1 MAWTQQQENA
11 INARGSSV
19 IVSAAAGSGKTSVL
33 TERLAK
39 LIADP
44 ESGVRADRM
53 VVVTFTNDAASEMKK
68 RLDMNL
74 RAMINEDPF
83 NRHLLKQQTLL
94 QNAKISTI
102 NSFCFELI
110 RDNIT
115 DQGITSGFAI
125 LDESESKILKSQA
138 MEELF
143 DYYSEN
149 DYEKIS
155 FLYDRFCIKNEK
167 SLIEVIQLAD
177 NFLASVALREKWF
190 EKAESEYNKKLSDSV
205 YFDFLMGYVAK
216 KLEKALCLA
225 DECLGMI
232 KDIFPDIEGYS
243 QAKKSFAVAED
254 DCDKISDLFGIIKSG
269 RFPSEDECAALLG
282 FSDLPRVTAK
292 TPCNAKLREVYKAKR
307 NKMKKTTCESVSIL
321 KNVEGDF
328 EESREVTTVLIEIL
342 KKYQE
347 IIWSRKCEKNAI
359 SFDDG
364 ERLALEILAETDE
377 SGKIIQSETA
387 VRTAEYY
394 DIIMIDEYQD
404 SNNKQDLIFKLI
416 SKNYKHGPEGE
427 PMYGDN
433 AFLVGDVK
441 QSIYRFRLANPKNFI
456 ATLKSSEPYS
466 KESSCPNKAI
476 FLNRNFRSSK
486 MVIDSVNFI
495 FSQIMT
501 EQCGDIDYNENEMLY
516 FGAKDYEPYNNE
528 CRTHITFI
536 NTDSDEVSDDDS
548 SENEKKTSTQ
558 NIFQKKNPEAV
569 YTAGKIA
576 EMIKSGEPVI
586 TVGGKK
592 RPCRPYDFCILVRA
606 NDYINIYA
614 EELNKRGIPAKG
626 SGEKGYLKSREIALL
641 IDMLRIINNPLLDI
655 SMMAVMTSSMYMFS
669 IQEMAFIKSLDN
681 SRPIYSVLLEISHGE
696 YSELCDMF
704 FMERCRDFLSAVD
717 SFRLDSV
724 TMTIGEL
731 ISAIYDTTDFISVM
745 QLYSDGEKKRANLRL
760 LIQYAQN
767 YENSAAAEGLGGL
780 GGFLRHID
788 RVMENGDFSQGK
800 TSAASGDYV
809 SIQTHHGSKGLEYPF
824 VFLAETSHEFMYDSK
839 TVMCSDDGRIGYRLY
854 DPKLL
859 RKYKTFQQIMLSEE
873 EKNNT
878 KSEEM
883 RLMYVAMTRAKQKL
897 FINLKYGEKNRK
909 SIRSNLEQ
917 CILCHGDISGAVKE
931 AECFADWIWLSLIK
945 ADGFAEAAER
955 LEICSRE
962 EASSVSENAE
972 PIFEFEFDEVK
983 DACIEESELIE
994 AEAESDPEICRDIN
1008 EMIHF
1013 DYDASLSELPAKL
1026 SVTQITKKFEKE
1038 EEFDFRLKRPK
1049 FLTSASRLTGAERGT
1064 AIHTFFQY
1072 CDFENAKKA
1081 PESEIVRMTEMGYIN
1096 QAQADSI
1103 NIENVAAFFESELY
1117 SRMIS
1122 AKNACREKKFMVAVA
1137 QLEIENEL
1145 MERLKKSDGMI
1156 KGIVD
1161 LMFEENDG
1169 IVIVDYKSDHGVSAE
1184 KLAERY
1190 NVQLKLY
1197 KSAIELTAKK
1207 RVKEAFLYSFEL
1219 RKAIPIQLTQ

>member
-39 LIADP
+39 LISDP
-44 ESGVRADRM
+44 DSGIRADRM

-125 LDESESKILKSQA
+125 LDESESKILKAQA

-155 FLYDRFCIKNEK
+155 FLFDHFCIKNEK

-190 EKAESEYNKKLSDSV
+190 EKAESEYSKKLNDSV
-205 YFDFLMGYVAK
+205 YFDFLMDYVVK

-225 DECLGMI
+225 DECLDMI
-232 KDIFPDIEGYS
+232 KDIFPDIEGYA
-243 QAKKSFAVAED
+243 QAKKSFAIAED
-254 DCDKISDLFGIIKSG
+254 DCDRISGLFGIIKSG
-269 RFPSEDECAALLG
+269 RFPSDDENARLLN

-292 TPCNAKLREVYKAKR
+292 TPCNAKLRDVYKAKR
-307 NKMKKTTCESVSIL
+307 TKMKKTACESVSIL

-328 EESREVTTVLIEIL
+328 EESREVTSVLIEIL

-377 SGKIIQSETA
+377 NGRIIQSETA

-416 SKNYKHGPEGE
+416 SKNYNHDSNGE

-466 KESSCPNKAI
+466 EESSCPNKAI

-528 CRTHITFI
+528 CRTHISFI
-536 NTDSDEVSDDDS
+536 NTDLDEISDDS
-548 SENEKKTSTQ
+548 SENEKKTSQQ

-569 YTAGKIA
+569 CTAVKIA
-576 EMIKSGEPVI
+576 EMIKSGVPVI
-586 TVGGKK
+586 TAGGKK
-592 RPCRPYDFCILVRA
+592 RPCRPSDFCILVRA
-606 NDYINIYA
+606 NDYINVYA

-641 IDMLRIINNPLLDI
+641 IDLLRIINNPLLDI
-655 SMMAVMTSSMYMFS
+655 SMMAVMTSPMYMFS

-681 SRPIYSVLLEISHGE
+681 SRPIYSVLLEISQGE

-704 FMERCRDFLSAVD
+704 FMERCKDFLSAVD
-717 SFRLDSV
+717 SFRLNSV

-731 ISAIYDTTDFISVM
+731 IDAIYDTTDFISVM

-839 TVMCSDDGRIGYRLY
+839 SVMCSDDGRIGYRLY

-859 RKYKTFQQIMLSEE
+859 RKYKTFQQTMLSEE

-897 FINLKYGEKNRK
+897 FINLKFGEKNRK
-909 SIRSNLEQ
+909 SIKSNLEQ
-917 CILCHGDISGAVKE
+917 CILCHGDISDAVKE

-945 ADGFAEAAER
+945 VDVFAKAAER
-955 LEICSRE
+955 LEICSSE
-962 EASSVSENAE
+962 EVSAISENSE
-972 PIFEFEFDEVK
+972 SIFEFEFNEVK
-983 DACIEESELIE
+983 DTFIEESELIE

-1008 EMIHF
+1008 EMIHS
-1013 DYDASLSELPAKL
+1013 DYDSSLSELPAKL

-1072 CDFENAKKA
+1072 CDFDNAKED
-1081 PESEIVRMTEMGYIN
+1081 PESEIIQMTEMGYIN

-1103 NIENVAAFFESELY
+1103 NIKNVAAFFDSELY
-1117 SRMIS
+1117 LRMIS
-1122 AKNACREKKFMVAVA
+1122 AKNVWREKKFMVAVA

-1145 MERLKKSDGMI
+1145 MELLKKSDGMI

-1161 LMFEENDG
+1161 LMFEEEDG

-1184 KLAERY
+1184 RLAERY
-1190 NVQLKLY
+1190 NVQLRLY
-1197 KSAIELTAKK
+1197 RSAIELTAKK

-1219 RKAIPIQLTQ
+1219 RKAIPIKLM

>member
-39 LIADP
+39 LISDP
-44 ESGVRADRM
+44 DSGIRADRM

-83 NRHLLKQQTLL
+83 NRHLLKQHTLL

-125 LDESESKILKSQA
+125 LDESESKILKAQA

-155 FLYDRFCIKNEK
+155 FLYDRFCIKNER

-225 DECLGMI
+225 DECLDMI
-232 KDIFPDIEGYS
+232 KDIFPDIEGYA
-243 QAKKSFAVAED
+243 QAKKSFAIAED
-254 DCDKISDLFGIIKSG
+254 DCDRISELFGIIKSG
-269 RFPSEDECAALLG
+269 RFPSDDENERLLN

-292 TPCNAKLREVYKAKR
+292 TPCNAKLRDVYKAKR
-307 NKMKKTTCESVSIL
+307 TKMKKTACESVSIL

-328 EESREVTTVLIEIL
+328 EESREVTSVLIEIL

-377 SGKIIQSETA
+377 SERIIQSETA

-416 SKNYKHGPEGE
+416 SKNYKHDSNGE

-441 QSIYRFRLANPKNFI
+441 QSIYRFRLANPRNFI
-456 ATLKSSEPYS
+456 STLKSSEPYS
-466 KESSCPNKAI
+466 EESSCPNKAI

-528 CRTHITFI
+528 CRTHISFI
-536 NTDSDEVSDDDS
+536 NTDLDEISDDS
-548 SENEKKTSTQ
+548 SENEKKTSQQ

-576 EMIKSGEPVI
+576 EMIKSGVPVI
-586 TVGGKK
+586 TAGGKK
-592 RPCRPYDFCILVRA
+592 RPCRPSDFCILVRA
-606 NDYINIYA
+606 NDYINVYA

-641 IDMLRIINNPLLDI
+641 IDLLRIINNPLLDI
-655 SMMAVMTSSMYMFS
+655 SMMAVMTSPMYMFS

-681 SRPIYSVLLEISHGE
+681 SRPIYSVLLEISQGE

-704 FMERCRDFLSAVD
+704 FIERCKDFLSAVD

-731 ISAIYDTTDFISVM
+731 IGAIYDTTDFISVM

-839 TVMCSDDGRIGYRLY
+839 SVMCSDDGRIGYRLY

-859 RKYKTFQQIMLSEE
+859 RKYKTFQQTMLSEE

-897 FINLKYGEKNRK
+897 FINLKFGEKNRK
-909 SIRSNLEQ
+909 SIKSNLEQ
-917 CILCHGDISGAVKE
+917 CILCHGDISDAVKE

-955 LEICSRE
+955 LDLCSSEEIS
-962 EASSVSENAE
+962 AVSENSE
-972 PIFEFEFDEVK
+972 SIFEFEFNEVK
-983 DACIEESELIE
+983 DTFIEESELIE
-994 AEAESDPEICRDIN
+994 AEAESDPKICRDIN
-1008 EMIHF
+1008 EMIHS
-1013 DYDASLSELPAKL
+1013 DYDSSLSELPAKL
-1026 SVTQITKKFEKE
+1026 SVTQITKKFENEKE
-1038 EEFDFRLKRPK
+1038 EQFDFRLKRPK

-1072 CDFENAKKA
+1072 CDFDNAKED
-1081 PESEIVRMTEMGYIN
+1081 PEYEIVHMTEMGYIN

-1103 NIENVAAFFESELY
+1103 NIKNVAAFFDSELY
-1117 SRMIS
+1117 LRMIS
-1122 AKNACREKKFMVAVA
+1122 AKNVWREKKFMVAVA

-1145 MERLKKSDGMI
+1145 MELLKKSDGMI

-1161 LMFEENDG
+1161 LMFEEEDG

-1184 KLAERY
+1184 RLAERY
-1190 NVQLKLY
+1190 NVQLRLY
-1197 KSAIELTAKK
+1197 KSAIEITAKK

-1219 RKAIPIQLTQ
+1219 RKVIPIKLM